1 MSRLFRTAETWAW
14 TLLAVGFAAVAAAL
28 ALKAAQNTPRGRV
41 VLSPGEAVEIG
52 EDVLV
57 LSEFTIPKY
66 PSGKPRQ
73 YLSEVELLEGER
85 VTTGEIAVNRP
96 LIWNGRWIY
105 QSASAPD
112 GSSTVLEVVEDRYL
126 PLAAFGGVLLL
137 LGAALGAAFW
147 RVPPRPG
154 HACRTV
160 RALAAT
166 LVFAVPLAVILRAV
180 TRAEPIPALQSPFMV
195 PHVAAYAASY
205 LILILAAFGI
215 ARRFMGLGFLLMT
228 LGLVLGAVWGKFCW
242 GDFWQYDPKEMASLF
257 TWLVYALYF
266 ALRHRPRWEFAL
278 RIVGAAMAVMT
289 ATWVNFSRIFAGL
302 HSYA

>member
-1 MSRLFRTAETWAW
+1 MSRLFRTAEIWAW
-14 TLLAVGFAAVAAAL
+14 TLLAVGFAAVAVAL

-73 YLSEVELLEGER
+73 YLSAVELLEGER

-96 LIWNGRWIY
+96 LVWNGRWIY

-126 PLAAFGGVLLL
+126 PLAAFGGVMLL

-147 RVPPRPG
+147 RVPLRPG
-154 HACRTV
+154 HTCRAV